1 MTFNVIDA
9 RQSYLQKLLKQ
20 ALATMGYVREA
31 ENSTHFSYEMV
42 GLSHA
47 TARELGYEPDDTSK
61 PYVDVSGRK
70 GLGVKADDLLDRLF
84 DKALGEVEK
93 RNPDLSDAERRQTA
107 GAIATA
113 AVRYFLLKYSLSKM
127 IVFDITEALSFEG
140 ETGPYL
146 QYAVVRAKNIF
157 GKLQEREGIGEEDVV
172 GLLQDTD
179 PTPIIEG
186 EEANDVWGLALEAA
200 RLDEI
205 VEQAVRTLE
214 PATLAK
220 YAFGLA
226 QAFNAFYH
234 RYPILNEERVELKRW
249 RAAVVSYVKRQLTL
263 ALDLMGCD
271 VPARM

>member
-1 MTFNVIDA
+1 MRIEEDASDDPEEADGQKDADADDQKEKVIVRSDGTVTYVGKDIAYQFWKLGVLGKDFHYRVYQERGEGQSPLWATTSTPGQDDPRRPRFGGASMTFNVIDT

-31 ENSTHFSYEMV
+31 EHSTHFSYEMV

-84 DKALGEVEK
+84 EKALGEVEK
-93 RNPDLSDAERRQTA
+93 RNPDQPDTERRETA
-107 GAIATA
+107 NAIATA

-146 QYAVVRAKNIF
+146 QYAVVRA
-157 GKLQEREGIGEEDVV
+157 
-172 GLLQDTD
+172 
-179 PTPIIEG
+179 
-186 EEANDVWGLALEAA
+186 
-200 RLDEI
+200 
-205 VEQAVRTLE
+205 
-214 PATLAK
+214 
-220 YAFGLA
+220 
-226 QAFNAFYH
+226 
-234 RYPILNEERVELKRW
+234 
-249 RAAVVSYVKRQLTL
+249 
-263 ALDLMGCD
+263 
-271 VPARM
+271 